1 MRELFAV
8 RVAAGGLILAL
19 GASITLAQSN
29 NNKMTDSE
37 ASFNA
42 GLTHL
47 RENRPALA
55 LDQFKKAIR
64 EDPKNAYAYK
74 GLGLTYA
81 QLASQCSSN
90 DQGCSQGRLREAI
103 VAFRRALE
111 LNPYYVDVRNDLGTA
126 LVLSG
131 KRAEGKAEFLAAFN
145 DPTNPTPEISSRN
158 LGQAYLEEKNYREAL
173 NWFRTSFTR
182 NKSYAEPYLGF
193 ADAVVALGHPDEAV
207 APLEGALKEV
217 PGQPDLLV
225 ALGQAYYKTGRF
237 AEARSRLEE
246 AARRD
251 PGGPVGRRAMELM
264 KNFPK

>member
-1 MRELFAV
+1 MREILAV

-19 GASITLAQSN
+19 GASIALAQTN
-29 NNKMTDSE
+29 QTRMTDSE

-42 GLTHL
+42 GLAHL

-55 LDQFKKAIR
+55 LEQFKKAVK

-81 QLASQCSSN
+81 QLGKLSDAVAS
-90 DQGCSQGRLREAI
+90 
-103 VAFRRALE
+103 FRKALE
-111 LNPYYVDVRNDLGTA
+111 LNPYYVDVRNDLGSA

-145 DPTNPTPEISSRN
+145 DPTNPTPEMSARN
-158 LGQAYLEEKNYREAL
+158 LGQAYLEEKNYREAV

-182 NKSYAEPYLGF
+182 NKSYPEPYLGF
-193 ADAVVALGHPDEAV
+193 AEAVGALGHPDEAV
-207 APLEGALKEV
+207 GPLEVALKET

-237 AEARSRLEE
+237 TEARSRLEE

-251 PGGPVGRRAMELM
+251 PVGPAGRRAMELM
-264 KNFPK
+264 KTFPK

>member
-19 GASITLAQSN
+19 GASIAPAQN

-81 QLASQCSSN
+81 QLGKLSDAVAS
-90 DQGCSQGRLREAI
+90 
-103 VAFRRALE
+103 FRKALE

-182 NKSYAEPYLGF
+182 NKSYPEPYLGF
-193 ADAVVALGHPDEAV
+193 AEAVAALGHPDEAV
-207 APLEGALKEV
+207 VALEGALKEV

>member
-1 MRELFAV
+1 MRELLSLRAV
-8 RVAAGGLILAL
+8 RIAAAVGLAL
-19 GASITLAQSN
+19 ALAPSAARAQSA
-29 NNKMTDSE
+29 KVTDSE

-42 GLTHL
+42 GLAHL

-55 LDQFKKAIR
+55 LEQFKKAVK

-81 QLASQCSSN
+81 QL
-90 DQGCSQGRLREAI
+90 GRLSDAI
-103 VAFRRALE
+103 ASFRKALE
-111 LNPYYVDVRNDLGTA
+111 LNPYYVDVRNDLGTV

-145 DPTNPTPEISSRN
+145 DPTNPTPEVSARN
-158 LGQAYLEEKNYREAL
+158 LGQAYFEEKNYREAV

-182 NKSYAEPYLGF
+182 NKSYPEPYLGF
-193 ADAVVALGHPDEAV
+193 ADAVGALGHPDEAV
-207 APLEGALKEV
+207 APLEVAVKET
-217 PGQPDLLV
+217 PGQPALLL
-225 ALGQAYYKTGRF
+225 ALGEAYYKTGRF
-237 AEARSRLEE
+237 TEARSRLEE

-251 PGGPVGRRAMELM
+251 PAGPVGRRAAELM

>member
-1 MRELFAV
+1 MTELLSLRAV
-8 RVAAGGLILAL
+8 RIAAAAGVALAL
-19 GASITLAQSN
+19 LPSAARAQSA
-29 NNKMTDSE
+29 KVSDSE

-55 LDQFKKAIR
+55 LELFKKAVK

-81 QLASQCSSN
+81 QLGKLSDAV
-90 DQGCSQGRLREAI
+90 A
-103 VAFRRALE
+103 AFRKALE
-111 LNPYYVDVRNDLGTA
+111 LNPYYVDVRNDLGSA

-145 DPTNPTPEISSRN
+145 DPTNPTPEVSARN
-158 LGQAYLEEKNYREAL
+158 LGQAYFEEKNYREAV

-182 NKSYAEPYLGF
+182 NKSYPEPYLGF

-207 APLEGALKEV
+207 APLETALKEV
-217 PGQPDLLV
+217 PGQPSLLV
-225 ALGQAYYKTGRF
+225 ALGEAYYKTGRF
-237 AEARSRLEE
+237 TEARSRLEE
-246 AARRD
+246 AVRRD
-251 PGGPVGRRAMELM
+251 PAGPAGRRATELI

>member
-1 MRELFAV
+1 MRELVAV

-19 GASITLAQSN
+19 GASIAPAQNN

-81 QLASQCSSN
+81 QLGKLSDAVAS
-90 DQGCSQGRLREAI
+90 
-103 VAFRRALE
+103 FRKALE

>member
-1 MRELFAV
+1 MRVLFAV
-8 RVAAGGLILAL
+8 RVAAGGLVLAL
-19 GASITLAQSN
+19 GASIALAQT
-29 NNKMTDSE
+29 KGTDSE

-55 LDQFKKAIR
+55 LEQFKKAIR

-74 GLGLTYA
+74 GLGLTYLALVRQGESVA
-81 QLASQCSSN
+81 QPGKLSDAV
-90 DQGCSQGRLREAI
+90 A
-103 VAFRRALE
+103 AFRKALE

-145 DPTNPTPEISSRN
+145 DPTNPTPEVSARN
-158 LGQAYLEEKNYREAL
+158 LGQAYFEEKNYREAV

-182 NKSYAEPYLGF
+182 NKSYPEPYLGF
-193 ADAVVALGHPDEAV
+193 ADAVGALGHPDEAV
-207 APLEGALKEV
+207 APLEAALKEV

-225 ALGQAYYKTGRF
+225 ALGQAYYKMGRF
-237 AEARSRLEE
+237 TEARSRLEE
-246 AARRD
+246 AGRRD
-251 PGGPVGRRAMELM
+251 PTGPAGRHAMELM

>member
-19 GASITLAQSN
+19 GASIALAQSN
-29 NNKMTDSE
+29 NNKMSDSE

-42 GLTHL
+42 GLAHL

-55 LDQFKKAIR
+55 LDQFRKAIR

-81 QLASQCSSN
+81 QLGKLSDAVAS
-90 DQGCSQGRLREAI
+90 
-103 VAFRRALE
+103 FRKALE

-145 DPTNPTPEISSRN
+145 DPTNPTPEISARN
-158 LGQAYLEEKNYREAL
+158 LGQAYLEEKNYREAV

-182 NKSYAEPYLGF
+182 NKSYPDPYLGF
-193 ADAVVALGHPDEAV
+193 AEAVGALGHPDEAV
-207 APLEGALKEV
+207 APLEVALKES
-217 PGQPDLLV
+217 PGQPELLI

-237 AEARSRLEE
+237 TEA
-246 AARRD
+246 
-251 PGGPVGRRAMELM
+251 GRRAMEMM

>member
-19 GASITLAQSN
+19 GASIALAQT
-29 NNKMTDSE
+29 KTTDSE

-55 LDQFKKAIR
+55 LEQFKKAIR

-74 GLGLTYA
+74 GLGLTQA

-90 DQGCSQGRLREAI
+90 DQGCSQARLREAI
-103 VAFRRALE
+103 AAFRKALE
-111 LNPYYVDVRNDLGTA
+111 LNPYYVDVRNDLGTV

-145 DPTNPTPEISSRN
+145 DP
-158 LGQAYLEEKNYREAL
+158 
-173 NWFRTSFTR
+173 
-182 NKSYAEPYLGF
+182 
-193 ADAVVALGHPDEAV
+193 
-207 APLEGALKEV
+207 
-217 PGQPDLLV
+217 
-225 ALGQAYYKTGRF
+225 
-237 AEARSRLEE
+237 
-246 AARRD
+246 
-251 PGGPVGRRAMELM
+251 
-264 KNFPK
+264 

>member
-8 RVAAGGLILAL
+8 RTVVVGLAVALAAP
-19 GASITLAQSN
+19 GVFAQGRTSE
-29 NNKMTDSE
+29 SE

-55 LDQFKKAIR
+55 LEQFKKAIK
-64 EDPKNAYAYK
+64 EDPRNPYAYK
-74 GLGLTYA
+74 GLGLTYT
-81 QLASQCSSN
+81 QLGKLSDAISA
-90 DQGCSQGRLREAI
+90 LRK
-103 VAFRRALE
+103 ALE

-145 DPTNPTPEISSRN
+145 DPTNPTPEISARN
-158 LGQAYLEEKNYREAL
+158 LGQAYMEEKNYREAV

-182 NKSYAEPYLGF
+182 NPSYSDPYLGF
-193 ADAVVALGHPDEAV
+193 ADAVAAMGRPEEAVEPLEVALKQAPGHP
-207 APLEGALKEV
+207 PL
-217 PGQPDLLV
+217 LLS
-225 ALGQAYYKTGRF
+225 LGEAYYRTGRF
-237 AEARSRLEE
+237 SEARTRLED

-251 PGGPVGRRAMELM
+251 PVGQSGRRARELL
-264 KNFPK
+264 KSFPK

>member
-19 GASITLAQSN
+19 GASSVLAQTNQTRMS
-29 NNKMTDSE
+29 DSE

-42 GLTHL
+42 GLAHL

-55 LDQFKKAIR
+55 LEQFKKAIK

-81 QLASQCSSN
+81 QLGKLPDAV
-90 DQGCSQGRLREAI
+90 A
-103 VAFRRALE
+103 AFRKALE

-145 DPTNPTPEISSRN
+145 DPTNPTPEMSARN
-158 LGQAYLEEKNYREAL
+158 LGQAYLEEKNYREAV

-182 NKSYAEPYLGF
+182 NKSYPEPYLGF
-193 ADAVVALGHPDEAV
+193 AEAVGALGHPDEAV
-207 APLEGALKEV
+207 APLEGALKEA

-237 AEARSRLEE
+237 TEARSRLEE

-251 PGGPVGRRAMELM
+251 PAGPAGRRAMELI

>member
-19 GASITLAQSN
+19 GASIAPAQNN

-81 QLASQCSSN
+81 QLGKLSDAV
-90 DQGCSQGRLREAI
+90 A
-103 VAFRRALE
+103 AFRKALE

-193 ADAVVALGHPDEAV
+193 TDAVVALGHPDEAV

-251 PGGPVGRRAMELM
+251 PAGSAGRRAMELM